1 MVVVVVVVEEEEEEQ
16 QQHGSDDEMENK
28 SLMST
33 ICHCYHLPI
42 VNERV
47 DSQKGS
53 EEVHHAMTYEEQ
65 ECGGQPRQ
73 HGHTMNQ

>member
-1 MVVVVVVVEEEEEEQ
+1 MEVVVVVEEEEEEEEEEE

-42 VNERV
+42 VNEQV

-65 ECGGQPRQ
+65 EC
-73 HGHTMNQ
+73 